1 MFARVQTTRFTRG
14 RLPHWEV
21 EGGRYFVTVR
31 CHDSL
36 PREVV
41 ARLQEIQG
49 SVHRVEPKSDEFVR
63 LQRQY
68 FLTME
73 KFLDAGSGSA
83 PLRRDEAA
91 AALVAAFAALPDE
104 GVSVP
109 HFAIMPNHW
118 HALLEPAGTESID
131 LRCVMTRLKG
141 RTSRAVNLALG
152 RSGTLWQRE
161 WFDRWMRD
169 DAEWSRCVDYVRLN
183 PVKAGLVR
191 DWQEDPWTR

>member
-1 MFARVQTTRFTRG
+1 MIEVARGFSPRSGRMRHAVQTRAEASRYLGACYCAASTQCRRMFARVQTTRFTRG

-21 EGGRYFVTVR
+21 ERGRYFVTVR

-41 ARLQEIQG
+41 ARLQEIQ
-49 SVHRVEPKSDEFVR
+49 SSLRRVEARSDEFVQ
-63 LQRQY
+63 LQRRY
-68 FLTME
+68 FFTME

-118 HALLEPAGTESID
+118 HALLEPVGAESID
-131 LRCVMTRLKG
+131 LHRVMTRLKG

-152 RSGTLWQRE
+152 RSGML
-161 WFDRWMRD
+161 
-169 DAEWSRCVDYVRLN
+169 
-183 PVKAGLVR
+183 
-191 DWQEDPWTR
+191 